1 MIAWVVAS
9 FFLRADSDPTRC
21 MSFVSS
27 VYIRKCARAQ
37 YDDTWVEAD
46 QQEGVGGGAVL
57 LGHARKHIVP
67 NVKTPL
73 VI

>member
-1 MIAWVVAS
+1 MIARVVAS
-9 FFLRADSDPTRC
+9 FFLTADSDPTRC
-21 MSFVSS
+21 MPFVLS
-27 VYIRKCARAQ
+27 VYRKCARAQ

-46 QQEGVGGGAVL
+46 RQEGAGGGAVL